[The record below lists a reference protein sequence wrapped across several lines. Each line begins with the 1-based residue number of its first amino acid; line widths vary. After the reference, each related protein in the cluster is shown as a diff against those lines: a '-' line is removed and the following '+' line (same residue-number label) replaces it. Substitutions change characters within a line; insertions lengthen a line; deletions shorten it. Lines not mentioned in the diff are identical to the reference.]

1 MTDPIF
7 YEGRALI
14 MLGSWKGIDL
24 LASPSFSE
32 FSSDPDDAEWDGDAA
47 TEWCQEHADCTIYH
61 LLDAGTGAR
70 HWLPSW
76 ELD

>member
-14 MLGSWKGIDL
+14 MLGEWKGIDL

-32 FSSDPDDAEWDGDAA
+32 FSHDPDDAEWDSSAA
-47 TEWCQEHADCTIYH
+47 AEWCREHADCTIYH

-70 HWLPSW
+70 HWLPQW